1 MKKIIIAPDS
11 FKGTLSSVDVC
22 KIIKSEL
29 LKRNSDLNITEIPLA
44 DGGEGTCDAFFYAL
58 GGKKLHKTVKS
69 PLMRDITG
77 EYLILPDGTAVIE
90 MASASG
96 LTLEK
101 ENDALLATTYGTGQ
115 LIADAIENGCKKII
129 IGIGGSATTDGG
141 TGCMSALGVKFKDK
155 DEKELF
161 PCGKT
166 LGLIENIDISSL
178 DKRLKET
185 EITVLCDVKNPLYGE
200 NGAAFVFSSQK
211 GAKGEDIKLLD
222 NGLRNLAEVFKR
234 QFSKDYSTQ
243 PGSGAAG
250 GLGFALISFLGAD
263 LKDGISCVLDTANF
277 NEEIKDCEL
286 VITGEGKMDSQ
297 SLMGKV
303 PFGVAKRSKGVR
315 VIAIVG
321 LCDID
326 KEIAKAH
333 GIDEIIETNPE
344 RLPFDEVKKKAREML
359 ERACRKVN

>member
-1 MKKIIIAPDS
+1 MKRIIIAPDS

-29 LKRNSDLNITEIPLA
+29 LKTDSDLNITEIPLA
-44 DGGEGTCDAFFYAL
+44 DGGEGTCDAFFHAL
-58 GGKKLHKTVKS
+58 GGKKIHKRIKS
-69 PLMRDITG
+69 PLMRDIEA

-101 ENDALLATTYGTGQ
+101 ENNALLATTYGTGQ
-115 LIADAIENGCKKII
+115 LILDAIENGAKKILL
-129 IGIGGSATTDGG
+129 GIGGSATTDGG
-141 TGCMSALGVKFKDK
+141 TGCMSALGVKFQDKDK
-155 DEKELF
+155 KELF

-166 LGLIENIDISSL
+166 LSLIDNIDISSL
-178 DKRLKET
+178 DKRLNKT

-200 NGAAFVFSSQK
+200 NGAAFVFSPQK
-211 GAKGEDIKLLD
+211 GAASEDVELLD
-222 NGLRNLAEVFKR
+222 KGLRNLAEVFKR
-234 QFSKDYSTQ
+234 QFSKDYSAY

-250 GLGFALISFLGAD
+250 GMGFALISFLGAT

-277 NEEIKDCEL
+277 DEQIKNCDL
-286 VITGEGKMDSQ
+286 VITGEGKMDTQ

-303 PFGVAKRSKGVR
+303 PFGVAKRSNGVR
-315 VIAIVG
+315 VVAIVG

-326 KEIAKAH
+326 REAAKAH
-333 GIDEIIETNPE
+333 GIDTVIETNPE
-344 RLPFDEVKKKAREML
+344 RLPFEKIKNNAKEML
-359 ERACRKVN
+359 ERACREVK